1 MSQLGMDMYSYPNKN
16 STDQRRRAAF
26 FQANT
31 TSPAGS
37 INVNSGIYLM
47 GWISDIPASVKLQG
61 QSFKPIDTM
70 LVFKKLTPA
79 LKIEGEHLMLNSSI
93 FDWESSTDNLT
104 TTTYTLSSDGY
115 TMYFQSTLPIHIA
128 KVDSLTLNIESV
140 TPPDKIQA
148 SLWNFETNTW
158 TFIPLT
164 LNSTDI
170 TDAQQYV
177 GMDGEIRLNIKTDPN
192 DYVEITAVSF
202 SMMVHP

>member
-1 MSQLGMDMYSYPNKN
+1 
-16 STDQRRRAAF
+16 
-26 FQANT
+26 
-31 TSPAGS
+31 
-37 INVNSGIYLM
+37 M
-47 GWISDIPASVKLQG
+47 GWISDIPASVELQG